1 MLYQIVNVKDNIDC
15 YRFDLDFFIKNIEYL
30 KEKKTD
36 INIIDFINLIVS
48 SYGIIGNTVTKN
60 LLYVMYRD
68 IKDININLVL
78 RNSIELTRC
87 IITNKY
93 SNEYV
98 NKKWKYILNNI

>member
-1 MLYQIVNVKDNIDC
+1 MLYQIVNVRDNTDC
-15 YRFDLDFFIKNIEYL
+15 YQFDLDFFIKNIEYL

-68 IKDININLVL
+68 IKDTKINSVL

-93 SNEYV
+93 NNEYL
-98 NKKWKYILNNI
+98 NKKWEYILNNI